1 METKMDFIICYTDS
15 IGHPVWEGVSG
26 EDAMQER
33 VCELVE
39 LYNLNADEDI
49 LVFDMNDKW

>member
-1 METKMDFIICYTDS
+1 MGDFIICYTDS
-15 IGHPVWEGVSG
+15 IGHPVWESVSG

-39 LYNLNADEDI
+39 LYNLDADEDI

>member
-1 METKMDFIICYTDS
+1 MDFIICYTYGNGVND
-15 IGHPVWEGVSG
+15 WEMIDG
-26 EDAMQER
+26 EDAMQKR

-39 LYNLNADEDI
+39 FYNLNADEDI

>member
-1 METKMDFIICYTDS
+1 MDFIICYTDDRGNN
-15 IGHPVWEGVSG
+15 IWEGISG

-33 VCELVE
+33 IFELTE
-39 LYNLNADEDI
+39 LYKVCTDEDI

>member
-1 METKMDFIICYTDS
+1 MDFIICYTDS

-39 LYNLNADEDI
+39 LYGLNADEDI